1 MKELLELIKQ
11 GGKIVSTAQLSN
23 LEIAQARA
31 DRRIYVDEDG
41 FGFVAMDVVKEQR
54 ICFETN

>member
-1 MKELLELIKQ
+1 MKELFELIKQ

-41 FGFVAMDVVKEQR
+41 FGFVAMDVVKEER